1 MPTSMAQSGPLRFA
15 KRLRGVGGAFQ
26 VDVEFAVWIDVSA
39 ETLVAVELSA
49 AVGRCAGAAVLR
61 TV

>member
-1 MPTSMAQSGPLRFA
+1 MPTSMVQSGPLRFA

-26 VDVEFAVWIDVSA
+26 LDVEVALWIDISA
-39 ETLVAVELSA
+39 ETWVTVELGA

-61 TV
+61 MV

>member
-1 MPTSMAQSGPLRFA
+1 MPTSMVESGPLRFA

-26 VDVEFAVWIDVSA
+26 VDVELAVWIGVTA
-39 ETLVAVELSA
+39 ETWVAVELNE